1 MNFRQMLAAVA
12 ALMMALWTSG
22 CVIIPIGG
30 LGGRAPYEEVEL
42 RRGSFGAGKILVL
55 DIEGVIDGGGGSEG
69 LFGSDSMVVQAT
81 EKLRKAERDSSIK
94 AVVVRMDSPGGGVT
108 ASDIIY
114 RELLRYKAK
123 TRTPV
128 YVSMLDV
135 AASGGYYIS
144 MAADEVY
151 ASPTTV
157 TGSIGVIAMFPQLTG
172 LGDKIGVSMEVIK
185 SGANKDMG
193 APWHRMSAEERAILQ
208 SVIDEMYGKFTDIV
222 AKNRTKLSPERV
234 RELADGRIYTGEQAL
249 NLGLVDGLKYL
260 DEVID
265 HAAKQNGGGRPRV
278 VLYKKTSS
286 RTADSIY
293 VSSKVPAPEA
303 ARSQVGLV
311 NIDGVPSAKSGPVFQ
326 YLWVP

>member
-1 MNFRQMLAAVA
+1 MNFRQILAAIA
-12 ALMMALWTSG
+12 AVMVTLWTSG
-22 CVIIPIGG
+22 CVIIPISG
-30 LGGRAPYEEVEL
+30 LSGRTPYEEVEL
-42 RRGSFGAGKILVL
+42 KRGKFGSGKILVL
-55 DIEGVIDGGGGSEG
+55 DVEGVIDGGSGSGGF
-69 LFGSDSMVVQAT
+69 FGSDSMVVQVT
-81 EKLRKAERDSSIK
+81 EKLRKAERDSSIR
-94 AVVVRMDSPGGGVT
+94 AVVIRMDSPGGGVT
-108 ASDIIY
+108 ASDVIY
-114 RELLRYKAK
+114 REVLRYKERTK
-123 TRTPV
+123 TPV

-144 MAADEVY
+144 MAADQVY

-193 APWHRMSAEERAILQ
+193 APWHRMSPQERAILQ

-265 HAAKQNGGGRPRV
+265 LAAKENGGGRPRV

-286 RTADSIY
+286 QTADSIY
-293 VSSKVPAPEA
+293 VSSRVPVPEA
-303 ARSQVGLV
+303 EKSQVGLV
-311 NIDGVPSAKSGPVFQ
+311 NIEGVGTAKSGPVFQ